1 MIHAVIFDLDDTLYS
16 FRTAHAAAMERVS
29 DYAWENLGIP
39 QEAFPAEDT
48 RQIEGLRR
56 RLGEQSA
63 IHNRLL
69 RYLRMLETRKA
80 PLEHAVIMERL
91 YWHTLLDAM
100 VPEPGAVECLAEL
113 HRAGFRVGIGTNM
126 TADWQMEK
134 LIRLDMLKNVDF
146 VVTSEEAGADKPDP
160 RMFALCAQK
169 AGVPAANCLFVGD
182 NRELDYLGAKAAG
195 MQALWYAPG
204 VTPSIPESV
213 DSFARLTRMLL
224 PKK

>member
-1 MIHAVIFDLDDTLYS
+1 MIDAVIFDLDDTLYS
-16 FRTAHAAAMERVS
+16 FRIAHAAAMARVGS
-29 DYAWENLGIP
+29 YAWEHLGIR
-39 QEAFPAEDT
+39 QEDFPAEDV
-48 RQIEGLRR
+48 RQIGELRQI
-56 RLGEQSA
+56 LGEQAA

-69 RYLRMLETRKA
+69 RYLRMLEQRKA
-80 PLEHAVIMERL
+80 PLEHAVVMERM

-100 VPEPGAVECLAEL
+100 VPEPGAGECLAAL
-113 HRAGFRVGIGTNM
+113 HQAGYRVGIGTNM

-160 RMFALCAQK
+160 KMFDLCAQK
-169 AGVPAANCLFVGD
+169 AGVPAEKCLFIGD

-195 MQALWYAPG
+195 MQALWYAPD
-204 VTPSIPESV
+204 VTPPAPESV

-224 PKK
+224 PRK